1 MSTDRSNRVT
11 IVCCV
16 EAGRLEAQ
24 TVLMAA
30 SLRAFGGVL
39 AGSRI
44 LAVIGRFGPPLAPAT
59 LARLH
64 DLDVDVQRAPRRVGY
79 AWMGYSNKIRAVLHA
94 QAVATTEQVV
104 WLDSDILIVDDLAD
118 LLLADGIDVAVRQ
131 EPVMPSVTAA
141 DRANEPY
148 WRALA
153 ALVGARYE
161 DLPWLD
167 DGRGERLA
175 YFNSGVI
182 AWRRGSSFASAYAT
196 AFDRLL
202 RSRLA
207 QRDGSFFAADQ
218 VILAPVIAAEGL
230 AWRQLPLPVHR
241 MVFPALLESDP
252 LSWSGSALLH
262 YSGSLDGKLKPIF
275 ERRLAG
281 ELAHAA
287 AWLSAQTASNSD
299 HGRRHTA
306 LAAALKTYRH
316 MRWRLYAARVHK
328 VA

>member
-1 MSTDRSNRVT
+1 MYQSDRTT
-11 IVCCV
+11 IVCCI

-24 TVLMAA
+24 TMLMVA
-30 SLRAFGGVL
+30 SLRTFGGAL
-39 AGSRI
+39 AGSRV
-44 LAVIGRFGPPLAPAT
+44 LAVIGRHGPPLAPTT
-59 LARLH
+59 LARLDELGVEVH
-64 DLDVDVQRAPRRVGY
+64 RASRNGI
-79 AWMGYSNKIRAVLHA
+79 AHEWMGYSNKVRAILHA
-94 QAVATTEQVV
+94 QAVATTDQII
-104 WLDSDILIVDDLAD
+104 WLDSDILIFDDLAD
-118 LLLADGIDVAVRQ
+118 LLLEDGVDVAVRQ

-141 DRANEPY
+141 DRTNEPY

-153 ALVGARYE
+153 DLVGADYAA
-161 DLPWLD
+161 LPWLD

-182 AWRRGSSFASAYAT
+182 AWRRGSSFASSYAA

-218 VILAPVIAAEGL
+218 VTLAPVIAADEL
-230 AWRQLPLPVHR
+230 VWRQLPLSVHR

-262 YSGSLDGKLKPIF
+262 YSGSLDGELKPIF
-275 ERRLAG
+275 EHRLAS
-281 ELAHAA
+281 ELPRAA
-287 AWLSAQTASNSD
+287 AWLAPQAASND
-299 HGRRHTA
+299 RHGRRDA
-306 LAAALKTYRH
+306 LLAAALKIYRH
-316 MRWRLYAARVHK
+316 LRWRLYAARVRK